1 MDFKW
6 VMVEA
11 SLVKCHNMNVTGLH
25 WRSVNIGSGNSL
37 VLSGNKPLSEPL
49 LTQISVAIWKSL
61 ENHLSYIP
69 SQSDRGQ
76 WLNLIFLSGTNEL
89 FRYINVLCSFR
100 QFLPVTRNLSKPLG
114 PSISCKWSD
123 CMHADYIKRFLLPN
137 IIWWFHY
144 ASHQFVSQQL
154 YKISSLVSYDR
165 YFYAQNDIPGAIP
178 DATRYAFQCINH
190 ISMYRVLITNT
201 VSRLTYYQ

>member
-1 MDFKW
+1 M
-6 VMVEA
+6 
-11 SLVKCHNMNVTGLH
+11 SLVFTDDQSTLVRVIAWCCQATSHYLSH
-25 WRSVNIGSGNSL
+25 CWPRS
-37 VLSGNKPLSEPL
+37 LSPH
-49 LTQISVAIWKSL
+49 

-69 SQSDRGQ
+69 SESDRGQ

-137 IIWWFHY
+137 IIWWFY
-144 ASHQFVSQQL
+144 YQYVSQQL
-154 YKISSLVSYDR
+154 YKLSSLVSYDR

-201 VSRLTYYQ
+201 VSRLAYYQ